1 MATATELDPR
11 LLRIGIEIAGRLKLY
26 EGLAITA
33 SGTKYA
39 NANQNECEVKITNL
53 DQETRDF
60 LLTETSPFNK
70 NKRRKILTVEAGR
83 KSTGYAL
90 VFSGDITNAVGA
102 QPPDIT
108 LTLKAATGDFAKG
121 DIIAT
126 SQPGITPL
134 SNIAARIAKDLG
146 ASLTFEATPKQ
157 ISNYSYTGSKIK
169 QIEQLG
175 AMGRVNAYLDDV
187 ALIIKDFNA
196 PLEKRTR
203 ELNLETGMIGIPEFT
218 EQGIKVKMLF
228 DNQTVLGGGI
238 NVTSKLNP
246 AANGLYTVFKLGF
259 ELASRDT
266 PFYYIAECTR
276 ADGAKPSAPKK
287 KAKT

>member
-1 MATATELDPR
+1 MAATELDPR
-11 LLRIGIEIAGRLKLY
+11 LLRIGVEVGGRLKLY
-26 EGLAITA
+26 EGLAMTA
-33 SGTKYA
+33 SGTKFA

-53 DQETRDF
+53 DEATRNY

-70 NKRRKILTVEAGR
+70 SKKRKRLTVEAGR

-90 VFSGDITNAVGA
+90 VFAGDITNVVGA

-108 LTLKAATGDFAKG
+108 LTIKAATGDFAKG
-121 DIIAT
+121 QIIAS
-126 SQPGITPL
+126 SQPGVAPL
-134 SNIAARIAKDLG
+134 QNIAGRVAQDLG
-146 ASLTFEATPKQ
+146 LSLTFEAKPKQ
-157 ISNYSYTGSKIK
+157 ISNYTFTGSAIK
-169 QIEQLG
+169 QVEQLA
-175 AMGRVNAYLDDV
+175 AMGRVNAYVDDL
-187 ALIIKDFNA
+187 ALVVKDFNA
-196 PLEKRTR
+196 PLARRVR
-203 ELNLETGMIGIPEFT
+203 ELNLDTGMIGIPEFT

-266 PFYYIAECTR
+266 PFYYVAECTR
-276 ADGAKPSAPKK
+276 ASGA
-287 KAKT
+287 

>member
-1 MATATELDPR
+1 MATTPELDPR
-11 LLRIGIEIAGRLKLY
+11 LLRIGIEINGQLKLY
-26 EGLAITA
+26 EGLAMTA

-53 DQETRDF
+53 DQATRDY

-83 KSTGYAL
+83 KSTGYSL
-90 VFSGDITNAVGA
+90 VFAGDITNAVGA

-108 LTLKAATGDFAKG
+108 LTLKAATGDHAKG

-126 SQPGITPL
+126 SQPGVAPL
-134 SNIAARIAKDLG
+134 QNIAAKVAQDLG
-146 ASLTFEATPKQ
+146 ASLAFQAKPKQ
-157 ISNYSYTGSKIK
+157 ISNYSFTGSKVK

-175 AMGRVNAYLDDV
+175 AMGRVNAYLDDTTLV
-187 ALIIKDFNA
+187 VKEFNA

-203 ELNLETGMIGIPEFT
+203 ELNLDTGMIGIPEFT

-238 NVTSKLNP
+238 NITSKLNP

-276 ADGAKPSAPKK
+276 AAGA
-287 KAKT
+287 

>member
-1 MATATELDPR
+1 MATTPELDPR
-11 LLRIGIEIAGRLKLY
+11 LLRIGIEINGQLKLY
-26 EGLAITA
+26 EGLAMTA

-53 DQETRDF
+53 DQATRDY

-70 NKRRKILTVEAGR
+70 NKKRKILTVEAGR
-83 KSTGYAL
+83 KSTGYSL

-108 LTLKAATGDFAKG
+108 LTLKAATGDHAKG
-121 DIIAT
+121 DIIAA
-126 SQPGITPL
+126 SQPGVAPL
-134 SNIAARIAKDLG
+134 QNIASSVAQGLG
-146 ASLTFEATPKQ
+146 ASLVFEAKPKQ
-157 ISNYSYTGSKIK
+157 ISNYSFTGSKVK

-175 AMGRVNAYLDDV
+175 AMGRVNAYLDDNSLV
-187 ALIIKDFNA
+187 VKDFNA

-203 ELNLETGMIGIPEFT
+203 ELNLDTGMIGIPEFT

-228 DNQTVLGGGI
+228 DSQTVLGGGI

-276 ADGAKPSAPKK
+276 AAGA
-287 KAKT
+287 

>member
-1 MATATELDPR
+1 MADTPELDPR
-11 LLRIGIEIAGRLKLY
+11 LLRIGIEINGKLKLY
-26 EGLAITA
+26 EGLAMTA

-53 DQETRDF
+53 DQATRDY

-70 NKRRKILTVEAGR
+70 NKKRKLLTVEAGR
-83 KSTGYAL
+83 VSTGYSL
-90 VFSGDITNAVGA
+90 VFAGDITNAVGA

-108 LTLKAATGDFAKG
+108 LTIKAATGDHAKG

-126 SQPGITPL
+126 SQPGVAPL
-134 SNIAARIAKDLG
+134 QNIASRVAQDLG
-146 ASLTFEATPKQ
+146 ATLDFQAKPKQ
-157 ISNYSYTGSKIK
+157 ISNYSFTGSKVK

-175 AMGRVNAYLDDV
+175 AMGRVNAYLDDGV
-187 ALIIKDFNA
+187 LVVKEFNA

-203 ELNLETGMIGIPEFT
+203 ELNLDTGMIGVPEFT
-218 EQGIKVKMLF
+218 EQGVKVKMLF

-238 NVTSKLNP
+238 NITSKLNP

-276 ADGAKPSAPKK
+276 AAGA
-287 KAKT
+287 

>member
-1 MATATELDPR
+1 MATTPELDPR
-11 LLRIGIEIAGRLKLY
+11 LLRIGIEIDGQLKLY
-26 EGLAITA
+26 EGLAMTA

-53 DQETRDF
+53 DQATRDY

-83 KSTGYAL
+83 KSTGYSL

-108 LTLKAATGDFAKG
+108 LTLKAATGDHAKG

-126 SQPGITPL
+126 SQPGVTPL
-134 SNIAARIAKDLG
+134 RNIAARVAQDLG
-146 ASLTFEATPKQ
+146 ASLTFEAKPKQ
-157 ISNYSYTGSKIK
+157 ISNYSFTGSKAK

-175 AMGRVNAYLDDV
+175 AMGRVNAFLDDNNLV
-187 ALIIKDFNA
+187 VKDFNA

-203 ELNLETGMIGIPEFT
+203 ELSLDTGMIGIPEFT

-238 NVTSKLNP
+238 RVTSKLNP

-276 ADGAKPSAPKK
+276 AAGA
-287 KAKT
+287 